1 MEEVSKMR
9 PMKRQ
14 RVDMEST
21 GGGSGSG
28 PVTETLSDDSLEA
41 TACET
46 ISLISQH
53 QWDVVV
59 QRIKSCSDQVSQYS
73 EEPSM
78 LALACRSGAPYECI
92 KTIVDAAPN
101 KLRHLLDARGTPL
114 HEAIVCE
121 DVSRDAIEYLL
132 KVDEE
137 LSATTTTT
145 VAAAGEGDEKS
156 RRAAVMQDVD
166 GYTPLHLLIRRRFQS
181 YVLAEEENVN
191 NNGNSATETN
201 DQEEKEERD
210 MNNERDRT
218 VNAFMEILEVLV
230 RSCPEASIIPDW
242 GEYEESPIVMALKA
256 NVYAPLLQQSSASSS
271 ADENAEP
278 IAVRI
283 ERYIHEMVRC
293 MLRTFPQAASCVFN
307 GYRGQYTAVHSGVFH
322 GRSPE
327 TIELLLQA
335 EQEAPSERRTC
346 LLGNTQGEL
355 PLHFCAMRG
364 EPPRTVALLAKAA
377 PEAISQRDASGL
389 TPIHWLWVRYV
400 STLLAVDGDGRESPI
415 IVPLRATKPC
425 HASVWEQNNFEAN
438 LHLLRRVD
446 PSVDFLRMRHIPTE
460 VQDEQLALPWAER
473 TVALL
478 KGIKERVEASRTEE
492 SPAVVVPLSR
502 LETIAALFW
511 TKLVSLLKAVGGFG
525 DDESMSF
532 EDECLLLVK
541 SSVINNC
548 CPPLVTRIVL
558 SLFPECLSRPDPNGQ
573 ILLHFASMRTW
584 HAREWPRV
592 DGTSDGASSKLL
604 QLESIILMKMAMSL
618 VPADSAKHKDKQGK
632 FPLHYFIR
640 ASIDA
645 CCKNRMSTSSDPV
658 AQMIEIIGSLVKMN
672 PGSINTPYPT
682 SRFLPF
688 IQASLHASD
697 FIRSTTNPLPQFA
710 EENPLS
716 IVYTL
721 LREDPAMIEPESQP

>member
-1 MEEVSKMR
+1 
-9 PMKRQ
+9 MKRQ

-21 GGGSGSG
+21 GGGLGSG
-28 PVTETLSDDSLEA
+28 LVAGSLSDGSLEA
-41 TACET
+41 TARET
-46 ISLISQH
+46 ISLISQQ

-59 QRIKSCSDQVSQYS
+59 QRIKSCSHQVSQYS

-78 LALACRSGAPYECI
+78 LAMACRSGAPYECI

-132 KVDEE
+132 KVDEGFC
-137 LSATTTTT
+137 STTTTTT
-145 VAAAGEGDEKS
+145 VSEGGGEKS

-181 YVLAEEENVN
+181 YVLAEEENISN
-191 NNGNSATETN
+191 NDNSTTETN
-201 DQEEKEERD
+201 NQEEKEGRND
-210 MNNERDRT
+210 DNEKDGT
-218 VNAFMEILEVLV
+218 TANTFMEILEVLV

-242 GEYEESPIVMALKA
+242 GEYEEPPIVMALKA
-256 NVYAPLLQQSSASSS
+256 NVYAPLLQQSPASSS
-271 ADENAEP
+271 ADENGEP
-278 IAVRI
+278 IAARI

-293 MLRTFPQAASCVFN
+293 ILQTFPQAASCVFN
-307 GYRGQYTAVHSGVFH
+307 GYRGQYTAVHSAVFH
-322 GRSPE
+322 GRASE

-335 EQEAPSERRTC
+335 EQDAPSDRRTC

-377 PEAISQRDASGL
+377 PEAISERDASGL

-400 STLLAVDGDGRESPI
+400 STLLAVDGDGRESPVV
-415 IVPLRATKPC
+415 VPLLATKPC
-425 HASVWEQNNFEAN
+425 HSSVWEQNNFEAN
-438 LHLLRRVD
+438 HHLLRRVD
-446 PSVDFLRMRHIPTE
+446 PSVDFLRMRHIPNE
-460 VQDEQLALPWAER
+460 VQDEKLALPWAER

-478 KGIKERVEASRTEE
+478 KSIKERVEAARTEE
-492 SPAVVVPLSR
+492 SAEAVVPLSR

-525 DDESMSF
+525 DDESMPF
-532 EDECLLLVK
+532 EEECLLLVK

-558 SLFPECLSRPDPNGQ
+558 SLFPECLTRPNSNGQ
-573 ILLHFASMRTW
+573 LLLHFASMRTW
-584 HAREWPRV
+584 HTREWPRV

-618 VPADSAKHKDKQGK
+618 VSADSAKHRDKYGK
-632 FPLHYFIR
+632 LPLHYFIR
-640 ASIDA
+640 SSIEA
-645 CCKNRMSTSSDPV
+645 CCNNRMSTSSDPV
-658 AQMIEIIGSLVKMN
+658 AQIIEIIGSLVKMN
-672 PGSINTPYPT
+672 PGSINTPYPA

-688 IQASLHASD
+688 IQASLQASD
-697 FIRSTTNPLPQFA
+697 FVRSTTNLVPHFT

-721 LREDPAMIEPESQP
+721 LREDPAMIEPESPS